1 METTYYTV
9 PARRVTVN
17 AAPAYDENA
26 PARELVCLRRQTPA
40 PTGKTGQVIDLAA
53 WKAAHPQQAP
63 QASAPARPAAAHT
76 TPRRASLLAWLSE
89 RGEWVATLA
98 VIATTLLLMWRI
110 LVA

>member
-17 AAPAYDENA
+17 AAPAYDENT
-26 PARELVCLRRQTPA
+26 PARELVCLRRQAPA
-40 PTGKTGQVIDLAA
+40 PTGTPAPIIDFAA
-53 WKAAHPQQAP
+53 WKEEHPQQAP
-63 QASAPARPAAAHT
+63 QASAPTRPAAAHT

-98 VIATTLLLMWRI
+98 VIGTTLLLMWRI